1 MTVLALGHPGLLAG
15 EAVALL
21 TLSHTEL
28 LATVT
33 AVGLLPGKAVHLRSA
48 HLRGRE
54 ARASATVPVTATAA
68 THAHKRRRAAATAVT
83 MAAAAREGRSTAA
96 PVRSTT
102 ATVRAAASAA
112 AGECGL
118 AAAAAMG
125 SAPTTAVGAAA
136 AARLRA
142 TTATVRV
149 AMLFTATAVAATGTC
164 IGRGCD
170 CQRGNARGKKD
181 PGQHEKSPFE
191 RVKRLVRCTVPTP
204 KRMEL
209 AL

>member
-21 TLSHTEL
+21 TLRHTEL

-33 AVGLLPGKAVHLRSA
+33 AVGLLPGKAVHLRST

-68 THAHKRRRAAATAVT
+68 THAHKRRRAAA
-83 MAAAAREGRSTAA
+83 
-96 PVRSTT
+96 PVRST
-102 ATVRAAASAA
+102 AS
-112 AGECGL
+112 
-118 AAAAAMG
+118 
-125 SAPTTAVGAAA
+125 TVGAAA
-136 AARLRA
+136 TAAMGPA
-142 TTATVRV
+142 GTATGERWP
-149 AMLFTATAVAATGTC
+149 ATAVWSTAAAMRSTSAASMRSAATARTVLFATAMAATWTRIC
-164 IGRGCD
+164 RGCD
-170 CQRGNARGKKD
+170 RQRGNARGEKE